1 MRGKDSYSLVLG
13 YHISACTQTSFTQ
26 RMTSLS
32 TLLLQLETQETSLVA
47 VSQSSI
53 FPNPIWSHTIHQ
65 QAL

>member
-1 MRGKDSYSLVLG
+1 MHGKDSYSLVLG
-13 YHISACTQTSFTQ
+13 YHISTSTQTSSTQ

-32 TLLLQLETQETSLVA
+32 TLLLQLETQETLLFA
-47 VSQSSI
+47 LSQSSI